1 MMKPEWRTSTV
12 VGICERIRETEDYS
26 ACPILADALQ
36 DAGCDDEGL
45 LAELR
50 DCSSL
55 IQEERLVSLVY
66 SEKTAEAV
74 QRIDGFVVELGEGGY
89 PGNLPAMTYET
100 LMDAARKYVK
110 DPNSNPLGAGSMNW
124 SNATAEPE
132 VEIQFWKDFELVSG
146 IKTEFQNQE
155 WGTEMFNCHC

>member
-1 MMKPEWRTSTV
+1 MRPEWRTSTV
-12 VGICERIRETEDYS
+12 VGICERIRETGDYS

-36 DAGCDDEGL
+36 DAGCDDEKI

-50 DCSSL
+50 SELSP
-55 IQEERLVSLVY
+55 IHSERLVSFVY

-74 QRIDGFVVELGEGGY
+74 RRIDGFVVELGEGGY

-100 LMDAARKYVK
+100 LMDAARKYAEHP
-110 DPNSNPLGAGSMNW
+110 DSNPLGAGSMNW

-132 VEIQFWKDFELVSG
+132 VEIQFWKDFELVTG
-146 IKTEFQNQE
+146 IKTGFENQK
-155 WGTEMFNCHC
+155 WGTELFNCHC